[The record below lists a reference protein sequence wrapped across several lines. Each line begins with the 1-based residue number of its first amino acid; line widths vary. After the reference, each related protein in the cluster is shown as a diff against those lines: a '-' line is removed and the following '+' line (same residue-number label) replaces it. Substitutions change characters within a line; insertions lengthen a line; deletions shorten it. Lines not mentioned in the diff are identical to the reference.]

1 MWGKF
6 CHPHPPIWL
15 IPGLLQTCLPVGGEI
30 QGTIG
35 GGGYGGPPF
44 LLLTCAKLVDYLST
58 VSHPTHFKIFE
69 MVVLEIFKALY
80 VALSENWPVLSRSAI
95 GRWGGGQMG
104 VRVGMLP

>member
-1 MWGKF
+1 M
-6 CHPHPPIWL
+6 
-15 IPGLLQTCLPVGGEI
+15 GEI
-30 QGTIG
+30 LPPSPPHLADTRAPSDLFASWGG
-35 GGGYGGPPF
+35 NSGDNWGGGYGGPPF

-80 VALSENWPVLSRSAI
+80 VALSENWPVLSRSPI